1 MATTQQIDVAEVAS
15 VIRRQGKITHP
26 MDVTVKGKV
35 VGRMVPP
42 GELSEAEKEEILRK
56 GWEFVQQARAHN
68 KGVPERDIAK
78 VVNAA
83 VKRVRSRK

>member
-1 MATTQQIDVAEVAS
+1 MATTQQIDVADVAT
-15 VIRRQGKITHP
+15 VIRRQGKVTHP
-26 MDVTVKGKV
+26 LDVTVKGKV

-56 GWEFVQQARAHN
+56 GWAFVQRARAHN
-68 KGVPERDIAK
+68 KGVPERDVAK

-83 VKRVRSRK
+83 VKRVRSQK

>member
-1 MATTQQIDVAEVAS
+1 MAAVV
-15 VIRRQGKITHP
+15 RRLGKIKQP
-26 MDVTVKGKV
+26 IEVTVKGKV

-42 GELSEAEKEEILRK
+42 GEMSEAEKEEILRK
-56 GWEFVQQARAHN
+56 GWAFVQQARAHN
-68 KGVPERDIAK
+68 KGVPERDVAK

>member
-1 MATTQQIDVAEVAS
+1 MATVQQIDVAEVAS

-26 MDVTVKGKV
+26 MDVTLKGKV
-35 VGRMVPP
+35 VGRVVPP

-56 GWEFVQQARAHN
+56 GWAFVERARAHN
-68 KGVPERDIAK
+68 QGVPERDIAK

>member
-1 MATTQQIDVAEVAS
+1 MMKTQQIDVAEVAA
-15 VIRRQGKITHP
+15 VIRRDGKIIRP
-26 MDVTVKGKV
+26 LDVTVEGKV

-56 GWEFVQQARAHN
+56 GWAFVQRARAHN
-68 KGVPERDIAK
+68 KRVPERDIAK

-83 VKRVRSRK
+83 VRRVRSRK